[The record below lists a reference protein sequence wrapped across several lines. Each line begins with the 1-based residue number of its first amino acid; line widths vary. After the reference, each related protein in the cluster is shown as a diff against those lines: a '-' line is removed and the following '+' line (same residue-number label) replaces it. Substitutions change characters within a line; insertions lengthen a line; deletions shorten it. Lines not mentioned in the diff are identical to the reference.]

1 MLCLDSHVV
10 GPWVCQ
16 RAGGQ
21 WVEGSGAA
29 IGWVSKGRLT
39 AGVLYC
45 EWNGANV
52 VVHMAGEGNFL
63 TRKYLYTIFDYPFNQ
78 LKVKRVTLPIASS
91 NKKAIRFVKHLGF
104 ELEAT
109 LQDAHPSGDL
119 LLFKMTRDECRW
131 LGEQ

>member
-16 RAGGQ
+16 RAGGN

-29 IGWVSKGRLT
+29 IGWVSKGRLV

-52 VVHMAGEGNFL
+52 ICHMAGEGNFL

-78 LKVKRVTLPIASS
+78 LKVKRVTLPIAST

-104 ELEAT
+104 TLEST
-109 LQDAHPSGDL
+109 LQDAHPNGDL

-131 LGEQ
+131 V

>member
-16 RAGGQ
+16 RAGGN

-29 IGWVSKGRLT
+29 IGWVSKGRLV

-52 VVHMAGEGNFL
+52 ICHMAGEGNFL

-78 LKVKRVTLPIASS
+78 LKVKRVTLPIAST

-104 ELEAT
+104 TLEST
-109 LQDAHPSGDL
+109 LQDAHPNGDL
-119 LLFKMTRDECRW
+119 LLFKMHKADCRW
-131 LGEQ
+131 LGD

>member
-21 WVEGSGAA
+21 WVDGSGAA
-29 IGWVSKGRLT
+29 IGWVSKGRLA

-52 VVHMAGEGNFL
+52 VCHMAGEGNFL

-78 LKVKRVTLPIASS
+78 LKVKRVTLPIAAA
-91 NKKAIRFVKHLGF
+91 NEKAIRFVKHLGF

-119 LLFKMTRDECRW
+119 LLFKMTKADCRW
-131 LGEQ
+131 LGE